1 MVTPFN
7 YLQVVL
13 LDEPTFALDAV
24 ERRDIW
30 NLLLEEKSGRSIFIS
45 TIYME
50 ATEKVADR
58 VAIIAEGQLIG
69 YGSTSF
75 LINNLGPGYKLVR
88 RANNLF
94 FFCLIRFFF
103 LILNI
108 IAGLCY
114 ERKLRCGS
122 IDNVSNEIHR

>member
-94 FFCLIRFFF
+94 L
-103 LILNI
+103 
-108 IAGLCY
+108 
-114 ERKLRCGS
+114 S
-122 IDNVSNEIHR
+122 V